1 MPIKKFKGKL
11 EYVHCPTCG
20 LNAKRKIVFER
31 QDRITFFSCMR
42 CDIEYASPRLVESSL
57 LNLYEGDGWRD
68 QSFYRNWTYKNWKQE
83 KGKDY
88 YLVQENINLIKKFL
102 PPGSSILD
110 VGCDIGLTVKALEEN
125 GYHSNGVEVSSAGS
139 KIASEKTC
147 IKVQNCKLQD
157 YQTEVKFDG
166 VLLLNVLEHLY
177 DPIQILK
184 ECGDNTK
191 QGGYIFLH
199 VPNHDGWSTKY
210 KKYLHKK
217 GIKNNYKHF
226 GFPAHIYAFNKKSL
240 AKMLDKSG
248 FEAVHFESWSNILT
262 RGKMNIFNY
271 ALVQLIKKFSLSY
284 YIVCVAKKI

>member
-1 MPIKKFKGKL
+1 MSLPKGQL
-11 EYVHCPTCG
+11 EHVFCPTCG
-20 LNAKRKIVFER
+20 ENKERKLI
-31 QDRITFFSCMR
+31 FSRADSISFYNCLG
-42 CDIEYASPRLVESSL
+42 CNIEYASPRLKEESL

-68 QSFYRNWTYKNWKQE
+68 TAYYENWKSE

-88 YLVQENINLIKKFL
+88 YLVQENIKLVKKFL
-102 PPGSSILD
+102 PSGSSILD
-110 VGCDIGLTVKALEEN
+110 VGCDIGLTVKSLEEN
-125 GYHSNGVEVSSAGS
+125 NYYSEGVEVSTIGS
-139 KIASEKTC
+139 KIASEKTG

-157 YQTEVKFDG
+157 YQTDAKFDG

-199 VPNHDGWSTKY
+199 VPNHDGWSAKY

-217 GIKNNYKHF
+217 GIKNDYKHF

-262 RGKMNIFNY
+262 RGKVNIFNY
-271 ALVQLIKKFSLSY
+271 ALVQLIKKFSLSD